1 MSPEVRL
8 MIGVQEAWQGN
19 GTLTELVPGG
29 LREGRLPITGPDA
42 ATLKR
47 PYAQLMVNEGDKE
60 FFSSIDYLQKFTVA
74 IKVYDDPGR
83 GVVKAG
89 DHQLATALTLDWDGV
104 TVHSA
109 RVVWV
114 RPVTGELKE
123 DERSRDGKDVVVATM
138 NWEVTLQLVRP
149 R

>member
-8 MIGVQEAWQGN
+8 MIGVREAWNEN

-29 LREGRLPITGPDA
+29 LREGRLPISSPDA

-47 PYAQLMVNEGDKE
+47 PYAQLMVTEGDKE
-60 FFSSIDYLQKFTVA
+60 FFSSTDYLQKFAVA
-74 IKVYDDPGR
+74 IKVYDEPGR
-83 GVVKAG
+83 GTVKAG
-89 DHQLATALTLDWDGV
+89 DHQTATALTLDWDGV

-109 RVVWV
+109 KVVWV
-114 RPVTGELKE
+114 KPVTGELKE
-123 DERSRDGKDVVVATM
+123 DERTREGKDVIVAMM